1 MAKGPRKHARKKRQE
16 PKLSEKDRREAVIR
30 LMAGAQAHQRTS
42 VYCLNNPDAKPP
54 NIDWFFFGV
63 VSLELILMS
72 LEQSLRLLL
81 FLHYDTI
88 RADTAHAPHVL
99 YGTMLNKSGGKAGI
113 RSAIV
118 SGANALARLQGIPT
132 MDEKEIR
139 SCLRKHDSSYTN
151 FRHFQL
157 DKHGGVNP
165 SFEFKQRDVQIL
177 HCLALGLIALNMDEI
192 KKQGLQVVSSMSVVP
207 ESEMTEELRA
217 LKESMLR

>member
-1 MAKGPRKHARKKRQE
+1 MAKGPTKQARKKRQE
-16 PKLSEKDRREAVIR
+16 PKLSKKDRREAVIR

-54 NIDWFFFGV
+54 NIDSFFFSI

-81 FLHYDTI
+81 LLHYDTL
-88 RADTAHAPHVL
+88 RADAAHAPHVL
-99 YGTMLNKSGGKAGI
+99 FGTMLNKSGGKAGI

-118 SGANALARLQGIPT
+118 AEANTIARLQGIPT

-157 DKHGGVNP
+157 EKYGGVNP
-165 SFEFKQRDVQIL
+165 SFEFQHRDVQIL

-192 KKQGLQVVSSMSVVP
+192 RRQGLQVVSSMSAVP

-217 LKESMLR
+217 LKERMLS

>member
-1 MAKGPRKHARKKRQE
+1 
-16 PKLSEKDRREAVIR
+16 
-30 LMAGAQAHQRTS
+30 MAGAQAHQRTS

-54 NIDWFFFGV
+54 NIDSFFFGV

-81 FLHYDTI
+81 LLHYDTI
-88 RADTAHAPHVL
+88 RADAAHAPHVL
-99 YGTMLNKSGGKAGI
+99 YGAMLNKSGGKAGI

-118 SGANALARLQGIPT
+118 SGVNALARPHGIPT

-165 SFEFKQRDVQIL
+165 KFEYKQRDVQIL
-177 HCLALGLIALNMDEI
+177 HCLALALISLNMDEVQN
-192 KKQGLQVVSSMSVVP
+192 QGLQVVSSMSEIP

-217 LKESMLR
+217 LKERMVS